1 MFSRFLVIEDGSGW
15 NVLVVVLGGL
25 FHGRWWRGLAVLGRW
40 DDATEHPPVEDQR
53 GRASL
58 EAGVTSLTGPVA
70 VARFTQRDVAVGVVL
85 AERMFLAAADVFGPI
100 AGVLLFAVQ
109 ESSGTEL
116 LGGGAVPA
124 RPVADARLFV
134 TEDSVLVV
142 AWAHRDRRIGKCF
155 VFAGTASPGIVAVL
169 RQSESF
175 AGEGQTVGAIDLLGL
190 VIDTDPVT
198 IAVSHIANHFRL
210 DTARIRLGGLCHS
223 RGDGYSQ
230 QGTDEELHR

>member
-1 MFSRFLVIEDGSGW
+1 MDH
-15 NVLVVVLGGL
+15 
-25 FHGRWWRGLAVLGRW
+25 FHGNCY
-40 DDATEHPPVEDQR
+40 
-53 GRASL
+53 
-58 EAGVTSLTGPVA
+58 
-70 VARFTQRDVAVGVVL
+70 RFVDVIT
-85 AERMFLAAADVFGPI
+85 MFLAAADVFGPI

-142 AWAHRDRRIGKCF
+142 AWAHRDRRIYSASAIDKLLDVKKNRFVIEAVEGRWKGEGGSGREAESMEVCAVLTGKCF

-223 RGDGYSQ
+223 CARFQ
-230 QGTDEELHR
+230 QKNNIPI